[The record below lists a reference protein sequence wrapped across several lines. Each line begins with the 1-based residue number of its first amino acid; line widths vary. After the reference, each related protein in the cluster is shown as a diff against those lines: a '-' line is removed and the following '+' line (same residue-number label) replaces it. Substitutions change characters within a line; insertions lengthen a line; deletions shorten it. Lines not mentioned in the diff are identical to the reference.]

1 MSIWEYKDRSA
12 RFNRALLGETACVFC
27 GSKMESL
34 PPKYKESRDH
44 NLDVATQVASCPTC
58 GWWKLIWLEQE
69 IQAITQPNPHPQDIF
84 DDGLHRWSF
93 AYGAIGSLRELDL
106 TDISQPIE
114 DVRAYLLACYEKRF
128 EVHPRLF
135 EETVASVFRNLGY
148 HARVTSYTGDG
159 GIDVILDGT
168 DGKIVGVQVKRYKN
182 SISVEQIRSLAGAL
196 YIGGYTKGIFV
207 TTSRFQSGSQKTSN
221 LSALRGI
228 PIELIDAD
236 KFYAAMKIA
245 QRERYKFKDEPMT
258 PFFNITTDQLIPLD
272 LTMSSK

>member
-1 MSIWEYKDRSA
+1 MSIWEYKDRSP
-12 RFNRALLGETACVFC
+12 RFTRELLGEPACVFC

-34 PPKYKESRDH
+34 PPKYEESRVH

-58 GWWKLIWLEQE
+58 GWWKLVLLEQE
-69 IQAITQPNPHPQDIF
+69 IQATTQFDPHPQDIF
-84 DDGLHRWSF
+84 DDGLHRWSS

-106 TDISQPIE
+106 TDISQPVD
-114 DVRAYLLACYEKRF
+114 DVRAYLVARYEKRF

-148 HARVTSYTGDG
+148 DARVTSYTGDG
-159 GIDVILDGT
+159 GIDVILDGA
-168 DGKIVGVQVKRYKN
+168 DGQIIGVQVKRYKN

-207 TTSRFQSGSQKTSN
+207 TTSRFQSGSHRTSN
-221 LSALRGI
+221 LAAMRGI

-236 KFYAAMKIA
+236 KFYAAMKIS

-258 PFFNITTDQLIPLD
+258 PFSEISTDQLTPID
-272 LTMSSK
+272 